1 MKTKTKIRP
10 TIYLKALEELEDSV
24 FSCHAI
30 NIASGRGII
39 TLNVPETN
47 AYVALF
53 GLPINDY
60 RRARQLEYILES
72 KYKNTIS
79 GHTRAL
85 ADSMRIFM
93 LTFAY
98 YYFKDGNTV

>member
-24 FSCHAI
+24 YSCHAI
-30 NIASGRGII
+30 NIASGSII
-39 TLNVPETN
+39 ALNVPETN

-53 GLPINDY
+53 GLSIDDY
-60 RRARQLEYILES
+60 TGRARQLEYILEP